1 MIEGPLTGATEA
13 SASDV
18 TELAATVATNTTA
31 ITLKAQAA
39 DLTVATTAIS
49 THSGEIGALQT
60 GFNGLGNSFYTKT
73 LTDGYLNAKQNVI
86 GAGGLDIDRIASLQ
100 AALDSK
106 AVGSELVTAQGTI
119 STHW

>member
-39 DLTVATTAIS
+39 DLTLAEAVIS
-49 THSGEIGALQT
+49 THSGEIGALQS
-60 GFNGLGNSFYTKT
+60 GFNNLGNSFDED
-73 LTDGYLNAKQNVI
+73 LRGIVD
-86 GAGGLDIDRIASLQ
+86 
-100 AALDSK
+100 
-106 AVGSELVTAQGTI
+106 
-119 STHW
+119 